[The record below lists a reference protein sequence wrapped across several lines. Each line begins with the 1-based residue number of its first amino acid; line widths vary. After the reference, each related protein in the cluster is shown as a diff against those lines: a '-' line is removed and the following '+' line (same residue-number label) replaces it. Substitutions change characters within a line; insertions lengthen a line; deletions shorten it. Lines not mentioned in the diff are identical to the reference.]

1 MARDEDKRWRCG
13 SCGTITLEFALLTAQ
28 SPFDETDIL
37 TACPECKWVGDFDEI
52 CDEPGC
58 TEEASCW
65 FRVADEAFGDY
76 RRTCNK
82 HGKTAL
88 AAPKAIV
95 AEVAGAEQ
103 PFSADSYVPPH
114 LVHDP
119 REAITGAEDISAGLR
134 KSVREY
140 AAHEELLLA
149 MLAKA
154 NAIITELRAEIDGMR
169 CRQIHGQPP
178 GAVFGPVMSSPDP
191 LVFDP
196 AGRFT
201 AYARRECDV

>member
-1 MARDEDKRWRCG
+1 MV
-13 SCGTITLEFALLTAQ
+13 T
-28 SPFDETDIL
+28 
-37 TACPECKWVGDFDEI
+37 PEPPVSSDAI
-52 CDEPGC
+52 
-58 TEEASCW
+58 A
-65 FRVADEAFGDY
+65 V
-76 RRTCNK
+76 
-82 HGKTAL
+82 L
-88 AAPKAIV
+88 KAIV
-95 AEVAGAEQ
+95 AEVAGPGQ
-103 PFSADSYVPPH
+103 SFSADSFLPPH
-114 LVHDP
+114 LVHDA
-119 REAITGAEDISAGLR
+119 REAISRAEDINAGLR

-169 CRQIHGQPP
+169 CRQIPGQPP
-178 GAVFGPVMSSPDP
+178 GAMFGPGMAAPDP